1 MPGVLQAHAPLGQ
14 EFASG
19 VLGGRPQWGPL
30 DLHLLQLRGIEVGRQ
45 GPPAPKEVSRLNIQ
59 TDRQAQLGPE
69 QGPEAPTAWSCCV
82 HCSDVAGH
90 QAAPLNCATM
100 QHWMVDGSPRQ

>member
-1 MPGVLQAHAPLGQ
+1 MLQAHAPLGQ

-19 VLGGRPQWGPL
+19 VLGGRSQRGAL

-45 GPPAPKEVSRLNIQ
+45 GAPAPKKVLRLNIQ
-59 TDRQAQLGPE
+59 TCVQAQQVPE
-69 QGPEAPTAWSCCV
+69 QGSEALIAPSCCV

-90 QAAPLNCATM
+90 QAGPLNCATM
-100 QHWMVDGSPRQ
+100 QH